1 MWSSRE
7 LICCRDSPSCSPLN
21 AVSQANKTKNMN
33 GMILG
38 TYMERLNL
46 FQKCE
51 MLVADYS
58 D

>member
-1 MWSSRE
+1 M
-7 LICCRDSPSCSPLN
+7 LSPLH

-33 GMILG
+33 GMIVG
-38 TYMERLNL
+38 TYTERLNL
-46 FQKCE
+46 FQICE